1 MNAAASA
8 LQKKIGHVFKDQG
21 LLLAALTHPSR
32 EKNPSKASLYE
43 RLEFLGDRVLA
54 LIIAEWLFEIFPAE
68 NEGQMAKRHAGLVNR
83 DTLAEVAEALDLA
96 EALQLVSA
104 ADLARGKVNI
114 LSDALEAVMGAVWA
128 DGGAKAFPLL
138 REFIRTQ
145 WQPFLN
151 EAGAAPQD
159 AKSALQEWAQAR
171 GLPLP
176 VYTVTAQSGAAHTP
190 IYTVRV
196 EVQGHGTA
204 EAEGT
209 SKREGEK
216 KAATVL
222 LEKLTNTAI

>member
-8 LQKKIGHVFKDQG
+8 LQQKLGHVFKDEG
-21 LLLAALTHPSR
+21 LLLAALTHPS
-32 EKNPSKASLYE
+32 KAKTSGKASSYE

-54 LIIAEWLFEIFPAE
+54 LIIAEWLYEVFPSD

-83 DTLAEVAEALDLA
+83 DTLAAVAENLNLA
-96 EALQLVSA
+96 EPLQLVNA
-104 ADLARGKVNI
+104 ADLERGRVNI
-114 LSDALEAVMGAVWA
+114 LSDALEALIGAVWA
-128 DGGAKAFPLL
+128 DGSVSTFPLM
-138 REFIRTQ
+138 RDFIRKH

-151 EAGAAPQD
+151 ESGAAPQD

-176 VYTVTAQSGAAHTP
+176 GYTVIVQSGLAHMPT
-190 IYTVRV
+190 YTVRV
-196 EVQGHGTA
+196 DVEGHGSA

-216 KAATVL
+216 KAATLL
-222 LEKLTNTAI
+222 LEKLEKDQ